1 MQTKATPS
9 RRQLLCGLATGLT
22 ASFVYRDALGAS
34 PREIRISDTT
44 AMHEMPLYA
53 MPEFLGPQYTAK
65 HYNFGSSGTS
75 QLAALMSGACD
86 VMSNA
91 NSYLI
96 NARAE
101 GAKVVAICG
110 LAGKGQAIVARG
122 DRGINRFEDLRGKK
136 LVTRRMT
143 SSHVMLQ
150 ILLRSIGIDP
160 TKDVTIMDVGQ
171 PAGFNLAIERG
182 DADAGQLWEPFV
194 SIAAAKPGIRKL
206 ELDRFFELTW
216 RTHSSL
222 FVSQKL
228 IDEEP
233 QLVRDLVA
241 ATIKAI
247 DSVNQDRNKY
257 LSITTKHVGQP
268 EPILLAAI
276 ENCNPRIEMDA
287 TMFYRMAEEMFSL
300 GMIRSD
306 VAPEIEP
313 YINYRFVSEAA
324 KKTPAELGFV
334 SYADYKAGKKTTIR

>member
-1 MQTKATPS
+1 
-9 RRQLLCGLATGLT
+9 
-22 ASFVYRDALGAS
+22 
-34 PREIRISDTT
+34 
-44 AMHEMPLYA
+44 
-53 MPEFLGPQYTAK
+53 
-65 HYNFGSSGTS
+65 
-75 QLAALMSGACD
+75 
-86 VMSNA
+86 
-91 NSYLI
+91 
-96 NARAE
+96 
-101 GAKVVAICG
+101 
-110 LAGKGQAIVARG
+110 
-122 DRGINRFEDLRGKK
+122 
-136 LVTRRMT
+136 
-143 SSHVMLQ
+143 
-150 ILLRSIGIDP
+150 
-160 TKDVTIMDVGQ
+160 MDVGQ

-222 FVSQKL
+222 FVTQKL

-268 EPILLAAI
+268 EPILLAAMD
-276 ENCNPRIEMDA
+276 NCNPRIEMDA

-300 GMIRSD
+300 GMIRKD

-313 YINYRFVSEAA
+313 HINYGFVSEAT

-334 SYADYKAGKKTTIR
+334 SYADYKAGRKTAIR